1 MDIAAFSEKRGRF
14 GHHPDPAIDFCIET
28 EIIGNEW
35 LNTKMGFMV
44 GTPPRSEIEERVSK
58 AMEFRVGGDLN
69 AIEAKAALRIVERE
83 MREGSPRALLQ

>member
-1 MDIAAFSEKRGRF
+1 MNAVIFEEIRGRF

-69 AIEAKAALRIVERE
+69 AIEAKAALRIIEKE
-83 MREGSPRALLQ
+83 MRAESPRTLQ